1 MRFQLVGRSRS
12 LVFSVAFALGTLAG
26 CGPREPRVVVHSGE
40 PVIVDPKPDKPGFDP
55 ASARLRAASR
65 EVEKA
70 AGHAVVL
77 HVDAALLSN
86 DPHAYESAIV
96 ASMTGL
102 ANVLASIKRD
112 DEKAF
117 AFATKGLDEIFVKY
131 EPLADPA
138 RAHFD
143 REGKRLV
150 VETRARVGTPDLVP
164 FYPVKEAFDEAWE
177 GESGRRFADGMPSG
191 ETDREA
197 YFEWLVRTR
206 PGSGSVLVKR
216 AAARATSES
225 REEREREAAASVR
238 LRVLELVAATKNDA
252 LRTRAEKWLV
262 DELPRI
268 EHTER
273 DEKKLALLPRDSAY
287 FEAER
292 AYDKWVARR
301 ILSMPA
307 PLAERLGDALFPRGF
322 PCGPDEARCSSRSK
336 SMPGVDRMALGF
348 ALLDEARRAGFVSSR
363 TEHSALVSRIV
374 CPAERDARGKP
385 SNRCNASFAAHLT
398 STPEGRSKL
407 VRYLTEAS
415 GRDRVE
421 GTGVASEVAA
431 TLSYARPEDLKA
443 YLRALE
449 GNPAVYKE
457 TVRALVFAGIHEHDV
472 EEETRHA
479 FAKGDPELR
488 AAAATVLA
496 KNKRELHRHYSDGY
510 FERFEKEWGTKL
522 DAKTVSATLAGSPR
536 SFVLVPLAWKALDN
550 AAKVEP
556 FLSGLDRLIDAP
568 EETLDEPKSTTIA
581 SFVRRLCE
589 DKAYGDLDR
598 VHRALEKAAK
608 SKPENAR
615 KLGNAVDDSV
625 PKRCPKVDAPE
636 ERDESR

>member
-1 MRFQLVGRSRS
+1 MRFQFVGRSRS

-26 CGPREPRVVVHSGE
+26 CGPQEPRVVVHSGE

-70 AGHAVVL
+70 AGHPVVL

-86 DPHAYESAIV
+86 DPHAYESALV
-96 ASMTGL
+96 ASMAGL
-102 ANVLASIKRD
+102 ANVLDSLKSE

-143 REGKRLV
+143 RDGKRLV

-164 FYPVKEAFDEAWE
+164 FYPVKEAFAEAWE
-177 GESGRRFADGMPSG
+177 GETGRRFADGMPSG
-191 ETDREA
+191 ETEREA

-225 REEREREAAASVR
+225 REEREREAAAGVR
-238 LRVLELVAATKNDA
+238 LRVLELVAVTKNDT
-252 LRTRAEKWLV
+252 LRARAEKWLV
-262 DELPRI
+262 NELPRI
-268 EHTER
+268 EDARR

-292 AYDKWVARR
+292 AYDKWVSKR
-301 ILSMPA
+301 ILSLPT
-307 PLAERLGDALFPRGF
+307 PLAERLGNALFPRGL
-322 PCGPDEARCSSRSK
+322 PCGPEDARCSSRSK
-336 SMPGVDRMALGF
+336 SMPGVDRLAIGF
-348 ALLDEARRAGFVSSR
+348 SLLDEARQAGFVSSR
-363 TEHSALVSRIV
+363 TDHPALVSRIV
-374 CPAERDARGKP
+374 CPAERDSHGRP
-385 SNRCNASFAAHLT
+385 SNTCNASFAAHLT
-398 STPEGRSKL
+398 STPEGRAKL
-407 VRYLTEAS
+407 VRYVTES
-415 GRDRVE
+415 NVRERVDRS
-421 GTGVASEVAA
+421 GVASEIAA
-431 TLSYARPEDLKA
+431 TLAYARQEDVKA

-457 TVRALVFAGIHEHDV
+457 TVRALVSAGIHERDV

-479 FAKGDPELR
+479 FAKGDPDLR

-536 SFVLVPLAWKALDN
+536 SFVLVPLAWKALDK

-556 FLSGLDRLIDAP
+556 FLAELDRLIDAP

-581 SFVRRLCE
+581 AFVRRLCE
-589 DKAYGDLDR
+589 DKAYGELDR

-608 SKPENAR
+608 ATPENAR

-625 PKRCPKVDAPE
+625 PKRCPKVDEPN
-636 ERDESR
+636 D

>member
-1 MRFQLVGRSRS
+1 MKRLGLAGRSRS
-12 LVFSVAFALGTLAG
+12 LFVYAALTLAAPLAA
-26 CGPREPRVVVHSGE
+26 CGPQEPRVVVHSGE

-70 AGHAVVL
+70 ADHPIVL

-86 DPHAYESAIV
+86 DPHAYESALV

-102 ANVLASIKRD
+102 ANVLASLKSD

-117 AFATKGLDEIFVKY
+117 AFATKGLDEIFVRY

-138 RAHFD
+138 RARFD
-143 REGKRLV
+143 RDGKRLV

-164 FYPVKEAFDEAWE
+164 FYPVKQAFDEAWE

-191 ETDREA
+191 EADREA
-197 YFEWLVRTR
+197 YFEWLVHTR

-216 AAARATSES
+216 AAARSTSES

-238 LRVLELVAATKNDA
+238 LRVLELVAATKNEE
-252 LRTRAEKWLV
+252 LRARAEKWLV

-268 EHTER
+268 ENARR

-292 AYDKWVARR
+292 AYDKWVGKR

-307 PLAERLGDALFPRGF
+307 PLAERLGDALFPRGA
-322 PCGPDEARCSSRSK
+322 PCGPDETRCSSRSK
-336 SMPGVDRMALGF
+336 SMPGVDRTALGF
-348 ALLDEARRAGFVSSR
+348 TLLDEARQAGFVSSR
-363 TEHSALVSRIV
+363 TDHPALVSRIV
-374 CPAERDARGKP
+374 CPAERDAHGLP
-385 SNRCNASFAAHLT
+385 SNTCNASFAAHLT
-398 STPEGRSKL
+398 STPEGRARL
-407 VRYLTEAS
+407 VRYVTEAG
-415 GRDRVE
+415 GRGPGERA
-421 GTGVASEVAA
+421 GVASEIAA
-431 TLSYARPEDLKA
+431 TLSYARQEDVKA

-449 GNPAVYKE
+449 GTPAIYKE
-457 TVRALVFAGIHEHDV
+457 TVRALVFAGIHERDV

-479 FAKGDPELR
+479 FAKGDPDLR

-496 KNKRELHRHYSDGY
+496 KNKREQHRHYSDDY
-510 FERFEKEWGTKL
+510 FGRFEKEWGTKL
-522 DAKTVSATLAGSPR
+522 DTKTVNATLAGSPR
-536 SFVLVPLAWKALDN
+536 SFVLIPLAWKALDDG
-550 AAKVEP
+550 AKVEP
-556 FLSGLDRLIDAP
+556 FLSGLDRLLDAP

-581 SFVRRLCE
+581 AFVRRLCE
-589 DKAYGDLDR
+589 DKAYGELDR

-608 SKPENAR
+608 AKPENAR
-615 KLGNAVDDSV
+615 RLGNAVDDSV
-625 PKRCPKVDAPE
+625 PKRCPKVDDA
-636 ERDESR
+636 RD